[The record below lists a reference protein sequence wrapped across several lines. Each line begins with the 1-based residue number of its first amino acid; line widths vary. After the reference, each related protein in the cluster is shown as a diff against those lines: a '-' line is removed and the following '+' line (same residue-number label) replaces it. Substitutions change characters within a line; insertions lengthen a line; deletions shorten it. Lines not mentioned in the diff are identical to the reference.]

1 MIFIGF
7 LISIPLLILISLSV
21 FGGGQIFMPIFRWLW
36 TFLSSVF
43 GSQISEEKINTVF
56 AISNST
62 PGVVSTKF
70 GFFTG
75 FLAAYSDD
83 GSVLWWGYVAMFV
96 TYFFFCLP
104 AIIIML
110 LAMRYIKKFKSNS
123 FVKNMLIM
131 LRPIISGIIFSLA
144 LQLLVQIFLPEIEFN
159 KNSINYFSYT
169 KTENNFFR
177 GYKDVLLKI
186 YVPLGILISYY
197 LAKKKFSLFLII
209 LLNVCVSFILFAI
222 PYV

>member
-1 MIFIGF
+1 MIFVAF

-56 AISNST
+56 AVSNST

-75 FLAAYSDD
+75 FLTAYSDD

-110 LAMRYIKKFKSNS
+110 LAMRYIKKFKNNS
-123 FVKNMLIM
+123 FVKNMLII
-131 LRPIISGIIFSLA
+131 LRPIISGIIFSLV

-159 KNSINYFSYT
+159 KNSIKYFSYT
-169 KTENNFFR
+169 KTENNFFS
-177 GYKDVLLKI
+177 GYKGVLLKI

>member
-1 MIFIGF
+1 
-7 LISIPLLILISLSV
+7 
-21 FGGGQIFMPIFRWLW
+21 
-36 TFLSSVF
+36 
-43 GSQISEEKINTVF
+43 
-56 AISNST
+56 
-62 PGVVSTKF
+62 
-70 GFFTG
+70 
-75 FLAAYSDD
+75 
-83 GSVLWWGYVAMFV
+83 MFV
-96 TYFFFCLP
+96 TYFFFCFI

-144 LQLLVQIFLPEIEFN
+144 LQLLVQIFLSYEIEFN

-209 LLNVCVSFILFAI
+209 LLNVCVSFILFLL
-222 PYV
+222 YLMFK

>member
-1 MIFIGF
+1 M
-7 LISIPLLILISLSV
+7 
-21 FGGGQIFMPIFRWLW
+21 W

-96 TYFFFCLP
+96 TYFFFCFY

-144 LQLLVQIFLPEIEFN
+144 LQLLVQIFLIM
-159 KNSINYFSYT
+159 K
-169 KTENNFFR
+169 
-177 GYKDVLLKI
+177 
-186 YVPLGILISYY
+186 
-197 LAKKKFSLFLII
+197 
-209 LLNVCVSFILFAI
+209 
-222 PYV
+222 

>member
-1 MIFIGF
+1 MVVNFY
-7 LISIPLLILISLSV
+7 L
-21 FGGGQIFMPIFRWLW
+21 IFRWLW

-83 GSVLWWGYVAMFV
+83 GSVLWWGLCSNVCHI
-96 TYFFFCLP
+96 FFLLFYY

-144 LQLLVQIFLPEIEFN
+144 LQLLVQIFLLWNRI
-159 KNSINYFSYT
+159 
-169 KTENNFFR
+169 
-177 GYKDVLLKI
+177 
-186 YVPLGILISYY
+186 
-197 LAKKKFSLFLII
+197 
-209 LLNVCVSFILFAI
+209 
-222 PYV
+222 

>member
-1 MIFIGF
+1 
-7 LISIPLLILISLSV
+7 
-21 FGGGQIFMPIFRWLW
+21 
-36 TFLSSVF
+36 
-43 GSQISEEKINTVF
+43 
-56 AISNST
+56 
-62 PGVVSTKF
+62 
-70 GFFTG
+70 
-75 FLAAYSDD
+75 
-83 GSVLWWGYVAMFV
+83 MFV

-110 LAMRYIKKFKSNS
+110 LAMRYIKKFKNNS
-123 FVKNMLIM
+123 FVKNMLII
-131 LRPIISGIIFSLA
+131 LRPIISGIIFSLV

-159 KNSINYFSYT
+159 KNSIKYFSYT
-169 KTENNFFR
+169 KTENNFFS
-177 GYKDVLLKI
+177 GYKGVLLKI